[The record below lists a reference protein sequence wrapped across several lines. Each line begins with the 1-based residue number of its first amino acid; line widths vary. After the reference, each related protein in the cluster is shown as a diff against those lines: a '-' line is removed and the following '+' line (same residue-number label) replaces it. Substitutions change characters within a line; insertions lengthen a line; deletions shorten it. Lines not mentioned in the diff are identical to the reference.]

1 MRKCP
6 SQGDCACGVLGCLV
20 VAKAL
25 GRLPGTPKVGRA
37 VRGNAEGI
45 ADILLSEGEL
55 RPDLRPAGPVSLH
68 S

>member
-1 MRKCP
+1 MRKGP

-20 VAKAL
+20 VAEAP

-37 VRGNAEGI
+37 VRGNAEEI

-55 RPDLRPAGPVSLH
+55 RAELRPAGPASLH